1 MKRNIDL
8 LHEPILPALTRLA
21 LPIMATSLVQMA
33 YNLTDMAWIGL
44 VGADAV
50 AAVGSASMYTWFSQ
64 GVSNLAKMG
73 GQVKVAHALGRKD
86 EQEAAEYAQ
95 GALQIGI
102 LFAVLFGIIT
112 VTCRKG
118 LVGFFNMQDPEIIRQ
133 AEIYLAITC
142 GLIIFSFLNAIFT
155 GILTAAGDS
164 KTPFLSN
171 VIGLVMNI
179 IFDPVLIFGWG
190 PFPRLGVA
198 GAAIATVGAQAVVTL
213 VFLFAIRTDRIIF
226 DKVHLLKRVSGRR
239 LEQIVRIGFPSAVQ
253 TMIYSGISMIL
264 TSVVTRFGDTAVA
277 VQRVGGQIESLSWMT
292 ADGFAAAINSFVGQN
307 FGAGQYDRVKKGY
320 WSAVK
325 IMFVWGMFCTAL
337 LIFGAEPIFRL
348 FIHEDAVVGDGIA
361 YLQIIGIS
369 QMFMC
374 EELLTVGALSGL
386 GKTMQASIISVLLTS
401 ARIPM
406 AYALAATPLGLSG
419 VWWALSISSVAKGIV
434 YVLYFMRLMPAM
446 ERERARRM
454 AG

>member
-1 MKRNIDL
+1 M
-8 LHEPILPALTRLA
+8 
-21 LPIMATSLVQMA
+21 
-33 YNLTDMAWIGL
+33 
-44 VGADAV
+44 
-50 AAVGSASMYTWFSQ
+50 
-64 GVSNLAKMG
+64 
-73 GQVKVAHALGRKD
+73 
-86 EQEAAEYAQ
+86 
-95 GALQIGI
+95 
-102 LFAVLFGIIT
+102 
-112 VTCRKG
+112 
-118 LVGFFNMQDPEIIRQ
+118 
-133 AEIYLAITC
+133 
-142 GLIIFSFLNAIFT
+142 
-155 GILTAAGDS
+155 
-164 KTPFLSN
+164 
-171 VIGLVMNI
+171 
-179 IFDPVLIFGWG
+179 
-190 PFPRLGVA
+190 
-198 GAAIATVGAQAVVTL
+198 
-213 VFLFAIRTDRIIF
+213 
-226 DKVHLLKRVSGRR
+226 
-239 LEQIVRIGFPSAVQ
+239 
-253 TMIYSGISMIL
+253 
-264 TSVVTRFGDTAVA
+264 
-277 VQRVGGQIESLSWMT
+277 
-292 ADGFAAAINSFVGQN
+292 
-307 FGAGQYDRVKKGY
+307 
-320 WSAVK
+320 K

>member
-50 AAVGSASMYTWFSQ
+50 AAVGSAGMYTWFSQ

-73 GQVKVAHALGRKD
+73 GQVKVAHALGRGSEK
-86 EQEAAEYAQ
+86 EAAEYAQ
-95 GALQIGI
+95 GAIQIGI
-102 LFAVLFGIIT
+102 LFAVLFGVIT
-112 VTCRKG
+112 VAFRKG
-118 LVGFFNMQDPEIIRQ
+118 LVGFFGMQSPYIIRE
-133 AEIYLAITC
+133 AETYLAITC
-142 GLIIFSFLNAIFT
+142 GLIIFSFLNPLFSGIFT
-155 GILTAAGDS
+155 ACGDS
-164 KTPFLSN
+164 KTPFVSN
-171 VIGLVMNI
+171 VIGLVINMV
-179 IFDPVLIFGWG
+179 FDPVLIFGWG
-190 PFPRLGVA
+190 PFPVLGVA
-198 GAAIATVGAQAVVTL
+198 GAAIATVSAQAVVTL
-213 VFLFAIRTDRIIF
+213 VFLFAARRDKVLF
-226 DKVHLLKRVSGRR
+226 DKIRILKATPRKRM
-239 LEQIVRIGFPSAVQ
+239 EQIVRIGFPSAVQ
-253 TMIYSGISMIL
+253 TMIYSGISMVL
-264 TSVVTRFGDTAVA
+264 TRVVTRFGDTAIA

-292 ADGFAAAINSFVGQN
+292 AEGFGAAINSFVGQN
-307 FGAGQYDRVKKGY
+307 FGAGQYERVKTGY

-325 IMFVWGMFCTAL
+325 IMFVWGIFSTAL

-361 YLQIIGIS
+361 YLQILGVC

-386 GKTMQASIISVLLTS
+386 GKTMQASVISILLTS

-406 AYALAATPLGLSG
+406 AYLLSATPLGLSG
-419 VWWALSISSVAKGIV
+419 VWWALTISSIAKGIV
-434 YVLYFMRLMPAM
+434 YVLYFMRLTPAM
-446 ERERARRM
+446 EQGREEKM
-454 AG
+454 Q

>member
-33 YNLTDMAWIGL
+33 YSLTDMAWIGL

-171 VIGLVMNI
+171 VIGLLMNI

-264 TSVVTRFGDTAVA
+264 TRVVTRFGDTAVA

-325 IMFVWGMFCTAL
+325 IMFVWGMFCTAF